1 MWQEMYLIMFR
12 AATQALAQMQAQNFG
27 LAAEELKKRSAVR
40 RSFSLG
46 KKNSIF

>member
-27 LAAEELKKRSAVR
+27 LAAEELKKAQCCAEEL
-40 RSFSLG
+40 FL
-46 KKNSIF
+46 KEKE